1 MGENLMHRFS
11 VEVINPNPILQFEIE
26 PEPITATSTR
36 YLAVQ
41 GQRVYDLSIVCG
53 TCAFIYSRVKEIIS
67 LPPNDLSFL
76 LRDGLRSIDEPIV
89 ETIKKILPSGNYA
102 IGLITIQPLYISPQK
117 IHDPAGWVGYGEVQ
131 DPFYQCGQEKV
142 DAHGE
147 IQQAIVPLFSPKSLK
162 EDTVEKYKKS
172 LQQGSTPTAL
182 AISIAEGKH
191 TMMGSS
197 YEAPDC
203 ISLMH
208 FLIDGHHKVH
218 AASQTGKPITLLS
231 FLYDYSA
238 AGLITTHEHHP
249 GMMDVM
255 FDRYYSN

>member
-1 MGENLMHRFS
+1 MSWFPIKVN
-11 VEVINPNPILQFEIE
+11 NPQPILQFEIE
-26 PEPITATSTR
+26 PEPITSTSTR

-53 TCAFIYSRVKEIIS
+53 TCAFIYSRVKETTS

-76 LRDGLRSIDEPIV
+76 LRDGLKSIDSLVIEMV
-89 ETIKKILPSGNYA
+89 KEILPSGNYA
-102 IGLITIQPLYISPQK
+102 IGLITIQPVYISPQK
-117 IHDPAGWVGYGEVQ
+117 VHDPAGWVGYGEVQ
-131 DPFYQCGQEKV
+131 APFYQCGQEKV
-142 DAHGE
+142 DDHGE
-147 IQQAIVPLFSPKSLK
+147 IRQAIVPLFSPKSLK
-162 EDTVEKYKKS
+162 KDTVEKYKKS

-191 TMMGSS
+191 TMMGSG

-208 FLIDGHHKVH
+208 FLIDGHHKVY

-231 FLYDYSA
+231 FLYDYNA
-238 AGLITTHEHHP
+238 AGLITTHKHAP
-249 GMMDVM
+249 SMMDVM
-255 FDRYYSN
+255 FDRYYSNSR